1 MNKVTGG
8 SLPAPTWKAFMLAA
22 TQGMPVKPLPSTPFQ
37 AVASTPVSAPAPT
50 LDQLFGQVAQPS
62 SFTPS
67 GVIPVGTVLPPP
79 HD

>member
-8 SLPAPTWKAFMLAA
+8 SLPAPVWKSFMLAT
-22 TQGMPVKPLPSTPFQ
+22 TQGMPIKPLPGGAAPS
-37 AVASTPVSAPAPT
+37 ASGTT
-50 LDQLFGQVAQPS
+50 LDQLFGQVAPP
-62 SFTPS
+62 T